1 MEVEVEAQAIHILQR
16 QYDELRTRLDE
27 AEEILRA
34 ISQHEVD
41 AFIVQGAQ
49 NEQVFTLRGAEHA
62 YRVMV
67 ETINEGTASL
77 LADGTIFY
85 CNQALAS
92 LLRQP
97 LAQTI
102 GAKLTDFV
110 VPEELPRYTPL
121 LAQGAIDRSKGEI
134 TLQAADGTRVPVLLS
149 FSALQ
154 LDEVQGI
161 CLIATDLTEQKH
173 QAQVVAAEKLAR
185 SILEQANE
193 AIVVCDA
200 SGRIIRASQRAHQLC
215 GYNPILQPFDHIF
228 PLRTIKTDNT
238 TPNKNHESAAV
249 LSAFSLAPVLA
260 GFAIQA
266 QEVTFTSKENR
277 LHHLLV
283 SAGPLTT
290 AEQERL
296 GCVITLTDITELK
309 QIEFRQQLLIEAGEE
324 FAHSLDYTT
333 RLDKVVDLM
342 VAHMADICLINLRE
356 EDQTL
361 RLAAATHRDS
371 SKTALIHA
379 WAQRFPLDG
388 EASTGTP
395 EVLRSGQAQIYPD
408 FAANLRLEKIDEPD
422 YQKFISQLDCQSA
435 MIVPLTAH
443 GRVLGAITFIRG
455 KSQPRYGPTD
465 LAIAQE
471 MAHRTALALDNARLY
486 QQARKAEAELQ
497 QLNAVL
503 EQRVAERTAELQ
515 RSNRELDQFAYV
527 ASHDLKAPLRAIE
540 HLVNWI
546 SEDVGEILPEMS
558 QMHLVKLSGRVR
570 RMEILLNDLLTYSRV
585 GRIKSQNRRVDTG
598 ALVQNI
604 IELLTPPSGFTI
616 TMDPTMPILRTAAT
630 PLETVLRNLIN
641 NAIKHHDQPEGHIH
655 VAASEHAD
663 AIEFAVIDDGPGI
676 APEFHTRIFE
686 LFQTLK
692 PRDQVEGSGMGLAI
706 VQKTITNRGGAI
718 WVESGPGRGT
728 TFRFTWPK

>member
-1 MEVEVEAQAIHILQR
+1 MEVEAQALHILQR
-16 QYDELRTRLDE
+16 QYDDLRTRLDE

-41 AFIVQGAQ
+41 AFIVKGSQ

-67 ETINEGTASL
+67 ETINEGAASML
-77 LADGTIFY
+77 GDGTIFY

-110 VPEELPRYTPL
+110 AAEDLPRYTRL

-149 FSALQ
+149 FSSLQ

-173 QAQVVAAEKLAR
+173 QAKLVAAEKLAR

-200 SGRIIRASQRAHQLC
+200 SGQIIRASQRAHQLC
-215 GYNPILQPFDHIF
+215 GHNPILQPFDHIF
-228 PLRTIKTDNT
+228 PLRAIKTDSIN
-238 TPNKNHESAAV
+238 PNENHESPAV
-249 LSAFSLAPVLA
+249 LAAFSLAPVLA
-260 GFAIQA
+260 GVAIQA
-266 QEVTFTSKENR
+266 QEVTFTSRENR

-290 AEQERL
+290 AEQEQL

-356 EDQTL
+356 EDQSI
-361 RLAAATHRDS
+361 RLAAATHRDPT
-371 SKTALIHA
+371 KTALVHV
-379 WAQRFPLDG
+379 WAQRFPLDP

-408 FAANLRLEKIDEPD
+408 FAANLMREKTDAPD
-422 YQKFISQLDCQSA
+422 YQEFLSQLDCQSA
-435 MIVPLTAH
+435 MIVPLAAH

-465 LAIAQE
+465 LAVAQE
-471 MAHRTALALDNARLY
+471 VAHRTALALDNARLY
-486 QQARKAEAELQ
+486 QQARKAETELQ

-527 ASHDLKAPLRAIE
+527 ASHDLKAPLRSIE

-546 SEDVGEILPEMS
+546 SEDAGKLLPEMS
-558 QMHLVKLSGRVR
+558 QTHLVKLSGRVR

-585 GRIKSQNRRVDTG
+585 GRIKSQSKRVDTG

-604 IELLTPPSGFTI
+604 IELLTPPSSFII
-616 TMDPTMPILRTAAT
+616 TMDPTMPILHTAAT

-641 NAIKHHDQPEGHIH
+641 NAFKHHDRPEGHIH
-655 VAASEHAD
+655 IAASEHAD
-663 AIEFAVIDDGPGI
+663 AVEFAIIDDGPGI
-676 APEFHTRIFE
+676 EPEFHTRIFE

-706 VQKTITNRGGAI
+706 VQKTIINCGGTI